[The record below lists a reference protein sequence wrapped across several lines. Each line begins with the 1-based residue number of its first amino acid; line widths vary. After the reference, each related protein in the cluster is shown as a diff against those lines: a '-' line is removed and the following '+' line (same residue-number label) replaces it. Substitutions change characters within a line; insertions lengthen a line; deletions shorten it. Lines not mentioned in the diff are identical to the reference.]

1 MGPQGV
7 DLTPSP
13 SPMGEAEEGTPL
25 CLEVFRFFI
34 LFLIRFGLREWF
46 GNSFFICIV
55 LTSPRLTP
63 RREGEEP
70 HPGPLQKERVKEEA
84 VVLGNTGFT
93 KDCRQIFFE
102 CGRSRSK

>member
-13 SPMGEAEEGTPL
+13 SSMGEAEEGTPF

-55 LTSPRLTP
+55 LTSPRP
-63 RREGEEP
+63 SP
-70 HPGPLQKERVKEEA
+70 MERVKEEA
-84 VVLGNTGFT
+84 VVLENTGFT

-102 CGRSRSK
+102 CGRGRSK